1 MPFSKWYPFTKSETE
16 RAPICKGVYQICDA
30 KKEIVYIGSSEES
43 IRSRLITHKA
53 KAKFIRAKMFCYM
66 RVGEDRLW
74 TTAKHIE
81 RSLCKKFYKEYGRL
95 PRYQKRSPK
104 NIDDLDWLN

>member
-1 MPFSKWYPFTKSETE
+1 MPFSNWHPFTMSEINN
-16 RAPICKGVYQICDA
+16 APDCKGVYQICVA
-30 KKEIVYIGSSEES
+30 RNEIVYIGSSEKS
-43 IRSRLITHKA
+43 IRSRLLTHKA
-53 KAKFIRAKMFCYM
+53 KALFIPAKKFRYM

-81 RSLCKKFYKEYGRL
+81 RDYCNKYEKKHGEKPLF
-95 PRYQKRSPK
+95 QQRSPK